1 MLARLET
8 MVLMGMNLPLPAIQ
22 RQIAS
27 GIDIIVHLG
36 RLRDK
41 SRKLLEV
48 SEVLGYE
55 NGKICLQS
63 LYKYEEE
70 GEKAGKIT
78 GNWRKIHEITN
89 DQKLKMAGYD
99 QEGTCDDHN

>member
-1 MLARLET
+1 
-8 MVLMGMNLPLPAIQ
+8 MGKTKDLILSLIH
-22 RQIAS
+22 IF
-27 GIDIIVHLG
+27 
-36 RLRDK
+36 
-41 SRKLLEV
+41 
-48 SEVLGYE
+48 LGYE
-55 NGKICLQS
+55 DGKICLQL

-70 GEKAGKIT
+70 GEKAGKVT